1 MVLVEPPESA
11 SATGYSAAVASE
23 TTSSPAVKM
32 TAATVTESPQPLN
45 SMGASSVEDA
55 SEAVAPS
62 SGFVVK
68 KLMNTEVPT
77 MASAATAAET
87 ANAAGGPVAALAI
100 AERLSEEEEFA
111 AAANK
116 WPHWFMPGALLVLAA
131 GFLIFAV
138 RMMAPSH
145 EPLPVQVPEEH
156 RAPPAATAAE
166 QPAPSPPET
175 ASTEET
181 KPEPPVNK
189 PAAAA
194 TVQQEPKPR
203 AERPAKAA
211 PQPQAESKPQP
222 AAPPREKRSNV
233 DNPFVMETPAPEGG
247 PEASKVPPPPEPTAP
262 AAALPTKT
270 LQRVA
275 PRPVNVDA
283 HLADTLSGIEVR
295 QMPLWA
301 YFDLVSELSSIP
313 ITLDAEAV
321 TELGQSASV
330 PVRVKLGETTVAGAL
345 DAVLEPL
352 HLGYQVHDGQLVVG
366 YSPQENMRQVRYAV
380 GDLTDSDDRARGI
393 GGTRAADGGARV
405 VAASRR

>member
-1 MVLVEPPESA
+1 
-11 SATGYSAAVASE
+11 
-23 TTSSPAVKM
+23 
-32 TAATVTESPQPLN
+32 
-45 SMGASSVEDA
+45 
-55 SEAVAPS
+55 
-62 SGFVVK
+62 
-68 KLMNTEVPT
+68 
-77 MASAATAAET
+77 
-87 ANAAGGPVAALAI
+87 
-100 AERLSEEEEFA
+100 
-111 AAANK
+111 
-116 WPHWFMPGALLVLAA
+116 
-131 GFLIFAV
+131 
-138 RMMAPSH
+138 
-145 EPLPVQVPEEH
+145 
-156 RAPPAATAAE
+156 
-166 QPAPSPPET
+166 
-175 ASTEET
+175 
-181 KPEPPVNK
+181 
-189 PAAAA
+189 
-194 TVQQEPKPR
+194 
-203 AERPAKAA
+203 
-211 PQPQAESKPQP
+211 
-222 AAPPREKRSNV
+222 
-233 DNPFVMETPAPEGG
+233 METPAPEGG

-380 GDLTDSDDRARGI
+380 GDLTDSDDQALAELAALVRRMVAPESWQQAGGKGEHRG
-393 GGTRAADGGARV
+393 RRRC
-405 VAASRR
+405 SRCSTI